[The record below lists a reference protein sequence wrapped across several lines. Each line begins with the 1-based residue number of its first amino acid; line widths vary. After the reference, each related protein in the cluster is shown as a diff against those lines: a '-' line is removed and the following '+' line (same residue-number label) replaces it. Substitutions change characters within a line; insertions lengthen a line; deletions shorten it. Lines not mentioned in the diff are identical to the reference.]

1 MQRDDQ
7 WMVNYYERVAE
18 AAAERKL
25 IVDFHGAFKPSGLR
39 MRYPN
44 VLTYEGVMGLEHNKW
59 SKDVTPRHDL
69 LIPFIRMFAGPM
81 DYTPGAMNNAQ
92 EKNFKPIFNRPMS
105 MGTRCHQLAMFVC
118 YESPLQMLCDAPS
131 NYYREPEAMEFLSAV
146 PSVWDETVVLQ
157 AKVSDYLV
165 VARRSGKKWFV
176 GGMGDWNEHELEIG
190 FSFLDPGKK
199 YKMVIVQDGI
209 NANRIATDFKR
220 IEKEVSS
227 DDTMTIKMKK
237 GGGWVAQIIP
247 ED

>member
-1 MQRDDQ
+1 
-7 WMVNYYERVAE
+7 
-18 AAAERKL
+18 
-25 IVDFHGAFKPSGLR
+25 
-39 MRYPN
+39 
-44 VLTYEGVMGLEHNKW
+44 
-59 SKDVTPRHDL
+59 
-69 LIPFIRMFAGPM
+69 
-81 DYTPGAMNNAQ
+81 MNNAQ
-92 EKNFKPIFNRPMS
+92 EKNFKPIFDRPMS

-165 VARRSGKKWFV
+165 VARRSGRKWFV
-176 GGMGDWNEHELEIG
+176 GGMGDWNEHDLEIG
-190 FSFLDPGKK
+190 FSYLESGKK
-199 YKMVIVQDGI
+199 YRMIIVQDGI

-220 IEKEVSS
+220 IEREVSS
-227 DDTMTIKMKK
+227 GDKMTIKMKK